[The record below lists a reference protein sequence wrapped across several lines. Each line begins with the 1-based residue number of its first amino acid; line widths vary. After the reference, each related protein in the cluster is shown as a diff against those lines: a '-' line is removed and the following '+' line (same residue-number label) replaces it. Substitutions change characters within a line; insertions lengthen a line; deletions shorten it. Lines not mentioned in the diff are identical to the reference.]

1 MEGKFTLNIITA
13 HNGVEVLSLT
23 PTEYVHTKFDDIMAD
38 WRRQQ
43 IREAKKQREEDLTIK
58 GIFFRFIEWLGGL

>member
-13 HNGVEVLSLT
+13 YNGVEVISLT
-23 PTEYVHTKFDDIMAD
+23 PSEYVHTKFDDIIAD

-43 IREAKKQREEDLTIK
+43 LRESRRRREEELTFK
-58 GIFFRFIEWLGGL
+58 GIIRKIIKLLGV

>member
-13 HNGVEVLSLT
+13 HNGVEVISLT

-43 IREAKKQREEDLTIK
+43 IRESMKQREKDLTVK
-58 GIFFRFIEWLGGL
+58 GILLRFVEWLGGL